1 MAVSDWIDT
10 LAKKW
15 ETLRY
20 EGKNIRSFKLYERGE
35 IPESLS
41 PENMPCA
48 INIMEGSLGDY
59 SAGGSWEYVF
69 GRTEFHLVPTAA
81 KEHYPRLLDFYKLIR
96 NEAVTGI
103 SLSSKVSD
111 FELVPGEGG
120 HMIRGPVEL
129 QYGDEPW
136 HWGFVVT
143 WRVKEDVSTEV
154 SVTI

>member
-1 MAVSDWIDT
+1 MVSDWIDEI
-10 LAKKW
+10 AKKW

-20 EGKNIRSFKLYERGE
+20 EGKNIRSYKVYERGE
-35 IPESLS
+35 IPESLA

-48 INIMEGSLGDY
+48 ITLIEGSFGDY
-59 SAGGSWEYVF
+59 SAGGSWEYIQ
-69 GRTEFHLVPTAA
+69 GRTEFHLIPVAA

-103 SLSSKVSD
+103 SLEGNVDSFS
-111 FELVPGEGG
+111 LIPGEGG
-120 HMIRGPVEL
+120 FFIRGPVEL

-143 WRVKEDVSTEV
+143 WQVKENVSTEV
-154 SVTI
+154 SVTV